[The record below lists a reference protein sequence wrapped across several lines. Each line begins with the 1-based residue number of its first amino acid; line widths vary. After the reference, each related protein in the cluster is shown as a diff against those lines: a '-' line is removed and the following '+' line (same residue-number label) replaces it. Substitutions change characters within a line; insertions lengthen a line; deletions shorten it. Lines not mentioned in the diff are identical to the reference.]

1 MDEVSETPFGGRL
14 MSSSS
19 EQFHVAHGETPVG
32 CFSVEEIL
40 ARVEKGELDPLDHVY
55 DQDKLDWIAI
65 SFHPSFSRHTDFW
78 KRFASSK
85 SKPHSAVATSAQ
97 SGQSE
102 NQTEEWFVLK
112 GDYRFG
118 PYEFLEL
125 IRLTQEKS
133 LKDWDFVWTKRFPRW
148 VRIATLAEFK
158 PEAIQAIRET
168 LSERLGGTLNEV
180 FFRRRYARAAFE
192 VSILVHNNQRLFKGK
207 SLEMGAG
214 GISLVLQDGD
224 LSIGDKVHIHI
235 KPSKDTPAF
244 NSSCEVMSR
253 RAVSAGDARAK
264 IVFGVKFVELDDSV
278 KSRIDQWAKSNVDE
292 QTDLSKKKAA

>member
-1 MDEVSETPFGGRL
+1 

-19 EQFHVAHGETPVG
+19 EQFHVARGETPVG
-32 CFSVEEIL
+32 RFSVDEIL

-55 DQDKLDWIAI
+55 DEDKLDWVAI

-78 KRFASSK
+78 KRLGAAKQAAPTAASEP
-85 SKPHSAVATSAQ
+85 KP
-97 SGQSE
+97 

-112 GDYRFG
+112 GDHRFG
-118 PYEFLEL
+118 PYEYLEL

-133 LKDWDFVWTKRFPRW
+133 LNDWDFVWTKRFPKW

-158 PEAIQAIRET
+158 PETIQALRET
-168 LSERLGGTLNEV
+168 MSERLGGTLNEI

-192 VSILVHNNQRLFKGK
+192 GSILVHNNQRLFKGK

-224 LSIGDKVHIHI
+224 LAVGDKVHVHI

-253 RAVSAGDARAK
+253 RAINTGDAHSQ
-264 IVFGVKFVELDDSV
+264 IVFGIKFLEIDDRV
-278 KSRIDQWAKSNVDE
+278 KSQIDRWATGKVNDE
-292 QTDLSKKKAA
+292 YDSSKKEAA